1 MLLSRLG
8 MRLALLAAAMLA
20 LLPLPAQAA
29 VELTFY
35 TRDLGTQFPHAFV
48 TLVGTPDRGGE
59 RIDTNYGFTAT
70 AVTPA
75 LLFGAVR
82 GRVEA
87 VGDGYVRASDAHFS
101 VTLTDSELDRVMAA
115 AERWRTM
122 DQPSYHLKRRNCVHF
137 IADMAA
143 AIGMTAETPRNLM
156 RRPRA
161 FAESLIRANRQWLAQ
176 RGARILREPREGR
189 EEREERRRGGGDAGD
204 EDGDGDGDG
213 A

>member
-1 MLLSRLG
+1 MLLSRLR
-8 MRLALLAAAMLA
+8 MRLALLVAAMFA

-75 LLFGAVR
+75 LLWGAVR

-87 VGDGYVRASDAHFS
+87 VGDGYVRASDGHFV
-101 VTLTDSELDRVMAA
+101 VTLSDSEFDRVMAA

-161 FAESLIRANRQWLAQ
+161 FAESLIRANRPWLQQ
-176 RGARILREPREGR
+176 RGARILREPRE
-189 EEREERRRGGGDAGD
+189 EREERRRGGRGRNSEGGG
-204 EDGDGDGDG
+204 EDGDG